1 MTVETSKNTVLAS
14 PLFCDKL
21 TINIDYKKLGEQ
33 HVLLEGI
40 NEFLG
45 LNLHAKSYPTP
56 QYQRR
61 IFIYEGEYCRRR
73 FNIDHLCRLNIDQG
87 LKLAA

>member
-1 MTVETSKNTVLAS
+1 MAGDASKNAVMAS

-21 TINIDYKKLGEQ
+21 TITIDYKKMGEQ
-33 HVLLEGI
+33 HVLLESI

-45 LNLHAKSYPTP
+45 LNLHAKSYSTS

-61 IFIYEGEYCRRR
+61 LFVY
-73 FNIDHLCRLNIDQG
+73 
-87 LKLAA
+87 